1 LPQALELRGDPMAAS
16 AEWSRLGLPYE
27 SALALTQVRG
37 TDAGA
42 ALARAVTT
50 FEAVEA
56 RPAAALAR
64 KLAQRIGAASQLPKQ
79 RRGPYTVARQHP
91 LGLTR
96 QEQQVLTMIA
106 QGLGNKEAARRL
118 SRSPRTI
125 EHQVSAVLGKFN
137 AANRMEIL
145 LRLRGEP
152 WLLPPTDAL
161 QARGN

>member
-1 LPQALELRGDPMAAS
+1 
-16 AEWSRLGLPYE
+16 
-27 SALALTQVRG
+27 
-37 TDAGA
+37 
-42 ALARAVTT
+42 ARAVTT
-50 FEAVEA
+50 FEGVEA

-64 KLAQRIGAASQLPKQ
+64 KLAQRIGAAGQLPKQ

-125 EHQVSAVLGKFN
+125 EHQVS
-137 AANRMEIL
+137 
-145 LRLRGEP
+145 
-152 WLLPPTDAL
+152 
-161 QARGN
+161 